1 MGRDLS
7 CMKGKILRRIVVSR
21 QRKRADRTKDKDFV
35 RSLVGCVCPMELEK
49 ESEEKEDA

>member
-7 CMKGKILRRIVVSR
+7 CMKGEILRRIIVSR
-21 QRKRADRTKDKDFV
+21 QRKRADRTKDKDF
-35 RSLVGCVCPMELEK
+35 GCVCPMKLEK